1 MVEEP
6 AGAHS
11 LWTLHAGLT
20 SELEVSDGLIYG
32 HTHRARPV
40 LCHQHCSQVLTHVT
54 ADKAGRH

>member
-20 SELEVSDGLIYG
+20 SELEVSDGLIRT
-32 HTHRARPV
+32 HTHSETCALPPTLQPGVNPRDCR
-40 LCHQHCSQVLTHVT
+40 
-54 ADKAGRH
+54 